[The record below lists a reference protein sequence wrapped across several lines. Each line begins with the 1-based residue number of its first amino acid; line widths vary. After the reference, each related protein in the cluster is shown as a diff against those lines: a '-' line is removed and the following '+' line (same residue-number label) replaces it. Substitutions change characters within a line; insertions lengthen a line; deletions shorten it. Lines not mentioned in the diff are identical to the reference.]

1 MDSLPKDIIN
11 IIFIPKYLNYDNHS
25 LQFKLSLY
33 YYNNNF
39 KIVMD
44 QLNYMYNEYYYQK
57 YINKYNEIY
66 YIKNLLDFILI
77 KKKNIQL
84 TRYH

>member
-57 YINKYNEIY
+57 YINIPHMNV
-66 YIKNLLDFILI
+66 KNLLKFIMI
-77 KKKNIQL
+77 KKKYNQL